1 MADSFTDTFLVSIS
15 NNFPASLDE
24 HNIVVTRITN
34 RRHPQ
39 HAKTTRK
46 HMGSKTA
53 PAAAS
58 ATTRRSIAGMI
69 FAMALIES
77 LSGVTQGYLNPILPA
92 LGPVF
97 DIDDPT
103 INGIFLISNVSFAV
117 LTPIISRLGD
127 SYGYRLVLRWSTGV
141 VTLGVLQMAL
151 WPSLWTVTLGVVM
164 LTCVVGFIP
173 LMMGILRVS
182 SPGHTRTGVS
192 VMIGML
198 MIMVGA
204 GGLFAGM
211 VGVTSPTL
219 GFWVAVP
226 FAVVAFISSFLL
238 PDAGVPTREGIALG
252 PLLACSLGLIGFV
265 VALSMAPEWG
275 WLDARTLAAG
285 LLGVSFLAYW
295 AKRDY
300 SATQGKRF
308 MDLRMLAIPRIRSIS
323 LATFFFGFASISYFG
338 TNGIFLHSNPEKT
351 GYGFALSPLMIAIVL
366 ALASVLSLLSSLL
379 TARALRKFGERATL
393 VFAGILLAGG
403 FVVMTLAHGS
413 IAGYCLGFAM
423 FNLSLGMYQAG
434 TRSLSVEG
442 VPLEETSTAA
452 GLNELA
458 LSVGIAV
465 GAAVVKLISSA
476 SVESGHISEAGLQ
489 AIWGVL
495 AVAALV
501 AAAASARYAKREN
514 AGVSA

>member
-1 MADSFTDTFLVSIS
+1 MT
-15 NNFPASLDE
+15 
-24 HNIVVTRITN
+24 
-34 RRHPQ
+34 
-39 HAKTTRK
+39 
-46 HMGSKTA
+46 SKTA
-53 PAAAS
+53 PPAPAAI
-58 ATTRRSIAGMI
+58 TRRTITGMI
-69 FAMALIES
+69 VAMALIES

-97 DIDDPT
+97 SIDDPT
-103 INGIFLISNVSFAV
+103 INGIFLVANVSFAV

-127 SYGYRLVLRWSTGV
+127 SYGYRLVLRWSTAV
-141 VTLGVLQMAL
+141 VAAGVLIMAL
-151 WPSLWTVTLGVVM
+151 WPSLWTVTVGVVL

-182 SPGHTRTGVS
+182 SPAHTRTGVS

-204 GGLFAGM
+204 GGLLAGI
-211 VGVTSPTL
+211 VGVSDPTL

-226 FAVVAFISSFLL
+226 FAVAALICSFLL
-238 PDAGVPTREGIALG
+238 PDAGTPTGEGLALV

-265 VALSMAPEWG
+265 VALSMGPDWG
-275 WLDARTLAAG
+275 WLDARTLGSG
-285 LLGVSFLAYW
+285 LLGLALLVLW
-295 AKRDY
+295 AAIDAGGRER
-300 SATQGKRF
+300 GKRF
-308 MDLRMLAIPRIRSIS
+308 MDLRMLANPRIRAVS

-338 TNGIFLHSNPEKT
+338 TNGIFLHANPGKT

-366 ALASVLSLLSSLL
+366 AAASVLSLVSSLL
-379 TARALRKFGERATL
+379 TARALKAFGERATL
-393 VFAGILLAGG
+393 VFAGLLLACG
-403 FVVMTLAHGS
+403 FVVMIAAHAS
-413 IAGYCLGFAM
+413 LAGYCLGFAM

-465 GAAVVKLISSA
+465 GAAVVKLLSSSSA
-476 SVESGHISEAGLQ
+476 ESGRITEGGLVS
-489 AIWGVL
+489 IWGVL
-495 AVAALV
+495 AVAALI
-501 AAAASARYAKREN
+501 AAAASARYPKRQAAEVP
-514 AGVSA
+514 A

>member
-1 MADSFTDTFLVSIS
+1 MA
-15 NNFPASLDE
+15 
-24 HNIVVTRITN
+24 
-34 RRHPQ
+34 
-39 HAKTTRK
+39 
-46 HMGSKTA
+46 SKTA
-53 PAAAS
+53 PPAA
-58 ATTRRSIAGMI
+58 ATTRKTIAGMI
-69 FAMALIES
+69 LAMALIES

-97 DIDDPT
+97 EIDDPT

-141 VTLGVLQMAL
+141 VTVGVLQMAL
-151 WPSLWTVTLGVVM
+151 WPTLWTVTIGVVM

-173 LMMGILRVS
+173 LMMGILRVT
-182 SPGHTRTGVS
+182 SPAHTRTGVS

-204 GGLFAGM
+204 GGLLAGI
-211 VGVTSPTL
+211 VGVTDPTL

-226 FAVVAFISSFLL
+226 FAIIAFVCSFLL
-238 PDAGVPTREGIALG
+238 PDAGIPTREGMALK

-275 WLDARTLAAG
+275 WLDARTLVAG
-285 LLGVSFLAYW
+285 LLGLVLLAFW

-300 SATQGKRF
+300 SSATGQRF
-308 MDLRMLAIPRIRSIS
+308 MDLRMLATPRIRAIS
-323 LATFFFGFASISYFG
+323 VATFFFGFASISYFG

-366 ALASVLSLLSSLL
+366 ALASLLSLVASLL
-379 TARALRKFGERATL
+379 TARALRRFGERATL
-393 VFAGILLAGG
+393 VFAGVLLAGG
-403 FVVMTLAHGS
+403 FLVMMLAHDS
-413 IAGYCLGFAM
+413 FAGYCVGFAM
-423 FNLSLGMYQAG
+423 FNLSLGTYQAG

-465 GAAVVKLISSA
+465 GAAVVKLLSSA
-476 SVESGHISEAGLQ
+476 SVANGRITETGLLT
-489 AIWGVL
+489 IWGAL
-495 AVAALV
+495 AVAALI
-501 AAAASARYAKREN
+501 AAAASARYPKRRAAEVT
-514 AGVSA
+514 A

>member
-1 MADSFTDTFLVSIS
+1 MAS
-15 NNFPASLDE
+15 N
-24 HNIVVTRITN
+24 
-34 RRHPQ
+34 
-39 HAKTTRK
+39 
-46 HMGSKTA
+46 TA
-53 PAAAS
+53 PPATS
-58 ATTRRSIAGMI
+58 ATARRSIAGMI
-69 FAMALIES
+69 LAMALIES

-97 DIDDPT
+97 EIDDPT

-127 SYGYRLVLRWSTGV
+127 SYGYRLVLRWSTGI

-173 LMMGILRVS
+173 LMMGILRVT
-182 SPGHTRTGVS
+182 SPAHTRTGVS

-204 GGLFAGM
+204 GGLLAGI
-211 VGVTSPTL
+211 VGVTDPTL
-219 GFWVAVP
+219 GFWVGVP
-226 FAVVAFISSFLL
+226 FAAVALVCSFIL
-238 PDAGVPTREGIALG
+238 PDAGVPTREGIALA

-275 WLDARTLAAG
+275 WLDPRTIGAG
-285 LLGVSFLAYW
+285 LVGLVLLAYW
-295 AKRDY
+295 ARRDFRAG
-300 SATQGKRF
+300 SGRRF
-308 MDLRMLAIPRIRSIS
+308 MDLRMLVNPRIRTIS

-338 TNGIFLHSNPEKT
+338 TNGIFLHSAPEKS

-366 ALASVLSLLSSLL
+366 ALASVLSLVSSLL
-379 TARALRKFGERATL
+379 TAKAMRRFGERATL
-393 VFAGILLAGG
+393 VTAGLLLACG
-403 FVVMTLAHGS
+403 FLVMALAHS
-413 IAGYCLGFAM
+413 SFAGYCAGFAL
-423 FNLSLGMYQAG
+423 FNVSLGMYQAG
-434 TRSLSVEG
+434 TRALSVEG

-452 GLNELA
+452 GLNELG

-476 SVESGHISEAGLQ
+476 FVESGHISQGGVF
-489 AIWGVL
+489 AIWGAL
-495 AVAALV
+495 ALAALV
-501 AAAASARYAKREN
+501 AAGASAKYPKR
-514 AGVSA
+514 AAVTVTA

>member
-1 MADSFTDTFLVSIS
+1 MT
-15 NNFPASLDE
+15 
-24 HNIVVTRITN
+24 
-34 RRHPQ
+34 
-39 HAKTTRK
+39 
-46 HMGSKTA
+46 SKTA
-53 PAAAS
+53 PPAVAV
-58 ATTRRSIAGMI
+58 TTRRTIAGVI
-69 FAMALIES
+69 LAMALIES

-97 DIDDPT
+97 EIDDPT
-103 INGIFLISNVSFAV
+103 INGIFLIANVSFAV

-141 VTLGVLQMAL
+141 VTVGVLQMAL
-151 WPSLWTVTLGVVM
+151 WPSLWTVTVGVVM

-182 SPGHTRTGVS
+182 SPAHTRTGVS

-204 GGLFAGM
+204 GGLLAGI
-211 VGVTSPTL
+211 VGVTDPTL

-226 FAVVAFISSFLL
+226 FALVAFVCSFVL
-238 PDAGVPTREGIALG
+238 PDAGIPTREGIALA
-252 PLLACSLGLIGFV
+252 PLAACSLGLIGFV

-285 LLGVSFLAYW
+285 MAGLALLAYW
-295 AKRDY
+295 AKQDF
-300 SATQGKRF
+300 SATGSHRF
-308 MDLRMLAIPRIRSIS
+308 MDLRMLANPRIRSIS

-351 GYGFALSPLMIAIVL
+351 GYGFGLSPLMIAIIL
-366 ALASVLSLLSSLL
+366 ALASVLSLASSLL
-379 TARALRKFGERATL
+379 TAKALRKFGERATL
-393 VFAGILLAGG
+393 VFAGVLLAGG
-403 FVVMTLAHGS
+403 FLVMVVGHGS
-413 IAGYCLGFAM
+413 LPGYCVGFAM

-434 TRSLSVEG
+434 TRALSVEG
-442 VPLEETSTAA
+442 VPVEETSTAA

-476 SVESGHISEAGLQ
+476 SVESGHITESGLLS
-489 AIWGVL
+489 IWGSL
-495 AVAALV
+495 AVAALI
-501 AAAASARYAKREN
+501 AAAASGGYPKRQAAEV
-514 AGVSA
+514 AA

>member
-1 MADSFTDTFLVSIS
+1 MA
-15 NNFPASLDE
+15 
-24 HNIVVTRITN
+24 
-34 RRHPQ
+34 
-39 HAKTTRK
+39 
-46 HMGSKTA
+46 SKTA
-53 PAAAS
+53 PPPMAATRP
-58 ATTRRSIAGMI
+58 TTIAGMI
-69 FAMALIES
+69 LAMALIES

-97 DIDDPT
+97 EIDDPT

-117 LTPIISRLGD
+117 LTPILSRLGD

-141 VTLGVLQMAL
+141 VAVGVLQMAL

-182 SPGHTRTGVS
+182 SPAHTRTGVS
-192 VMIGML
+192 VMIGVL

-204 GGLFAGM
+204 GGLLAGII
-211 VGVTSPTL
+211 GVTDPTL

-226 FAVVAFISSFLL
+226 LAVVAFVCSFVL
-238 PDAGVPTREGIALG
+238 PDAGIPTREGIALA

-285 LLGVSFLAYW
+285 VAGIALLAYW
-295 AKRDY
+295 AKRDF
-300 SATQGKRF
+300 SATEGRRF
-308 MDLRMLAIPRIRSIS
+308 MDLRMLVNPRIRTVS

-338 TNGIFLHSNPEKT
+338 TNGIFLHSNPDKT
-351 GYGFALSPLMIAIVL
+351 GYGFGLSPLMIAIVL
-366 ALASVLSLLSSLL
+366 ALASVLSLASSLL
-379 TARALRKFGERATL
+379 TAKALRKFGERATL
-393 VFAGILLAGG
+393 VFAGVLLAGG
-403 FVVMTLAHGS
+403 FLVMVVAHGS
-413 IAGYCLGFAM
+413 LPGYCVGFAM
-423 FNLSLGMYQAG
+423 FNLSLGVYQAG
-434 TRSLSVEG
+434 TRALSVEG
-442 VPLEETSTAA
+442 VPVEETSTAA

-476 SVESGHISEAGLQ
+476 SAESGHITEPGLLS
-489 AIWGVL
+489 IWG
-495 AVAALV
+495 AL
-501 AAAASARYAKREN
+501 AAAALMAAA
-514 AGVSA
+514 AGAGYRRRQAAEVAA